1 MAQSTMSIR
10 INSDDKMQFERF
22 CESVGMNP
30 TVAVNMFVKTVIRK
44 QRIPFKIEA
53 PDPFYS
59 SENMTRLKKS
69 IQQME
74 AGNFKEHELIEVK
87 D

>member
-1 MAQSTMSIR
+1 MTQATLSIR
-10 INSDDKMQFERF
+10 VNSEDNRQFEQF

-44 QRIPFKIEA
+44 QRIPFKVEA
-53 PDPFYS
+53 DPFYS
-59 SENMTRLKKS
+59 PENMARLKKS
-69 IQQME
+69 IKKME
-74 AGNFKEHELIEVK
+74 AGKFTEHEIIEVE